1 MYSHS
6 KNRYQTTKNQTMK
19 NNNKENQKEKDT
31 SKVLDMDGIE
41 TVKSIFL
48 GNRKVVKPNA
58 KDGDHLHSG
67 LLD

>member
-1 MYSHS
+1 
-6 KNRYQTTKNQTMK
+6 MK

-31 SKVLDMDGIE
+31 SKVLDMEGTE
-41 TVKSIFL
+41 VVKSIFL